1 MDKRKF
7 NKRKCNVCSST
18 DVKIWSENKWWCKIT
33 SEEGYMNM
41 VGFCPKQKKEK
52 KNERST

>member
-52 KNERST
+52 KNEKSK